1 MRQYIG
7 FKLNDNEYTIP
18 ILKVRE
24 IVNTPAVT
32 GLPQSPPYMKGVIN
46 LRGSII
52 PVLDLRKLISLEGG
66 EGIAPKT
73 VVVSS
78 RGQVFGVLVDEIT
91 SVIKIDESNIEPAES
106 FVHGDMERVEGVAR
120 LDDRLVIML
129 DADKLVDLE
138 AMGVFEELL
147 TDALEGGAPARD
159 ALAHEGLSAQGLATH
174 ESSAHGL
181 ATGAASMPLPGAGR
195 KLPAADPH
203 RGEPAQAVAEK
214 DLLEVKDTLSQ
225 KYAEDDTRGKFV
237 RMVVDLIECLAN
249 HDYERADVMIN
260 EMLQASE
267 GTLFNQIGM
276 VTRKLHDS
284 LKEFKNA
291 LDPRIKQIAD
301 EEVPNAV
308 DSLEYVIT
316 RTEEAANRTMEIVER
331 HLKGL
336 TACASH
342 LKKLKGP
349 KESLQ
354 HLKEFTD
361 SYHADLTEILLAQE
375 FQDITGQTIRKVIE
389 LVNAI
394 EAELVGLITTFGVKP
409 EKHKREA
416 KVSQRVSQDDVD
428 DLLREFGF

>member
-7 FKLNDNEYTIP
+7 FKLNENEYTIP

-32 GLPQSPPYMKGVIN
+32 RLPQSPPYLKGIIN

-52 PVLDLRKLISLEGG
+52 PVMDLRKLISLEGG
-66 EGIAPKT
+66 EGVAPKT
-73 VVVSS
+73 IVVSS
-78 RGQVFGVLVDEIT
+78 GGQVFGVLVDEIT
-91 SVIKIDESNIEPAES
+91 SVIKIDESDIEAAES
-106 FVHGDMERVEGVAR
+106 FIQGDMERVEGVAR
-120 LDDRLVIML
+120 LQDRLVIML

-147 TDALEGGAPARD
+147 TDALEEGTPVAE
-159 ALAHEGLSAQGLATH
+159 ALAHEDSSAQGLA
-174 ESSAHGL
+174 AHGPAPRGPSAGGT
-181 ATGAASMPLPGAGR
+181 ATPLPGTGR
-195 KLPAADPH
+195 KPPM
-203 RGEPAQAVAEK
+203 GEPAYAVTEK
-214 DLLEVKDTLSQ
+214 ELLQVKDALSQ
-225 KYAEDDTRGKFV
+225 KYAADSRGKFV
-237 RMVVDLIECLAN
+237 GKVVDLIECLAN

-267 GTLFNQIGM
+267 GTLFNQIGI

-284 LKEFKNA
+284 LREFKNA

-316 RTEEAANRTMEIVER
+316 RTEDAANRTMEIVER

-349 KESLQ
+349 KASLQ
-354 HLKEFTD
+354 HLKEFHD
-361 SYHADLTEILLAQE
+361 AYHADLTEILLAQE

-409 EKHKREA
+409 EKLKREA
-416 KVSQRVSQDDVD
+416 RISQKVSQDDVD